1 MLVGFG
7 TRNLLDEVV
16 KPFVEREGG
25 KFWSPQLF
33 GGKPVG
39 PLEQSIW
46 PGFNMNE
53 FLKEKNDVAV
63 FGILRGTENWLN
75 KCKQL
80 NLNYYYFDHSY
91 FFKSQGHS
99 PNKRTLLRTYRLTK
113 NAENLN
119 RIVELDDEDKIRIEK
134 YRLQHK
140 ETFRLKNIPRGGHIL
155 IIPPTDYVC
164 RYYKIDSPET
174 WIKQTKE
181 KVRQWSDKEFIVRPK
196 TVDRPLEED
205 LQNAHCVVTY
215 QSTVGI
221 TAMLKGVPVICDEV
235 SMCKPVSINYVD
247 IEKEYVRDDDL
258 VNKWIDSLLA
268 NQFTMQEIANGTAKR
283 IVDKYDNNS

>member
-25 KFWSPQLF
+25 KFWDPKLF
-33 GGKPVG
+33 GGQPVG
-39 PLEQSIW
+39 QLEQSLW
-46 PGFNMNE
+46 PGFDMNE

-80 NLNYYYFDHSY
+80 NLNYYYFDHAY
-91 FFKSQGHS
+91 FFKAHGHR
-99 PNKRTLLRTYRLTK
+99 PNERTLLRTYRLTK
-113 NAENLN
+113 KAENLN

-164 RYYKIDSPET
+164 RYYKIGSPEN

-235 SMCKPVSINYVD
+235 SMCKPVSINY
-247 IEKEYVRDDDL
+247 IEIEYKRDEDL

-268 NQFTMQEIANGTAKR
+268 NQFTMEEIQNGTAKR
-283 IVDKYDNNS
+283 IVDKYDNHS

>member
-25 KFWSPQLF
+25 KFWDPKLF

-39 PLEQSIW
+39 PLEQSLW
-46 PGFNMNE
+46 PGFDMNE

-91 FFKSQGHS
+91 FFKAHGHR
-99 PNKRTLLRTYRLTK
+99 PNERTLLRTYRLTK

-155 IIPPTDYVC
+155 IIPPTDFVC
-164 RYYKIDSPET
+164 RYYKIGSPEN
-174 WIKQTKE
+174 WIRQTKE

-205 LQNAHCVVTY
+205 LQNAYCVVTY

-221 TAMLKGVPVICDEV
+221 TAILKGVPVICDKV
-235 SMCKPVSINYVD
+235 SMCKPVSIDYVD

-268 NQFTMQEIANGTAKR
+268 NQFTMQEISNGTAKR